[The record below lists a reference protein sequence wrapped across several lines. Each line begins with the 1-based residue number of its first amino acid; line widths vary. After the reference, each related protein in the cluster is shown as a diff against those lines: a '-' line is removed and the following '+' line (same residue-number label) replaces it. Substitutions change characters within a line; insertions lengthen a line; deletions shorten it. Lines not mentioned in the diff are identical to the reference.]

1 MIALRPLP
9 PSQMMSFLRGL
20 ATRLA
25 STVRTRRTYFPNR
38 ICGST
43 PLRVTSTPRFTCG
56 GGLLREVVR
65 HICGDQARMLGNDV
79 PVLCIQLAGAGKVL
93 GAGNKQTAF
102 SHEVVHLSTEVCMYS
117 GVSEWSRESIHAE
130 GAVNRVACR
139 KPRVPKHP
147 VVRLE
152 RQQRLGHPFVLD
164 LPASFAKTDC
174 HLGDPQLLAK

>member
-1 MIALRPLP
+1 
-9 PSQMMSFLRGL
+9 
-20 ATRLA
+20 
-25 STVRTRRTYFPNR
+25 
-38 ICGST
+38 
-43 PLRVTSTPRFTCG
+43 
-56 GGLLREVVR
+56 
-65 HICGDQARMLGNDV
+65 MLGKDV
-79 PVLCIQLAGAGKVL
+79 PVLCIQLAGAGIKVH
-93 GAGNKQTAF
+93 GAGAEQTDCFLARRRAP
-102 SHEVVHLSTEVCMYS
+102 ERGGVCMYS
-117 GVSEWSRESIHAE
+117 GVGEWSRESIHAE